1 MSLQFEWDK
10 NKANI
15 NLKKHKVSFEE
26 ARTVFSDPLALI
38 FNDEEHSLPEELRE
52 IIIGNSEQRRLL
64 LTSYTE
70 RTEIVVRIISS
81 RLATKHERRDYEEN
95 GCQFSC

>member
-10 NKANI
+10 NKADN

-26 ARTVFSDPLALI
+26 ACSVFRDTWAYI
-38 FNDEEHSLPEELRE
+38 FDDEDLSTPEESRE
-52 IIIGNSEQRRLL
+52 IIIGNSEKNKLL
-64 LTSYTE
+64 LVSYTE
-70 RTEIVVRIISS
+70 RVENIIRIISS

-95 GCQFSC
+95 GRR

>member
-10 NKANI
+10 NKAVI

-26 ARTVFSDPLALI
+26 ACSVFRDPLAFI
-38 FNDEEHSLPEELRE
+38 FDDEDHSTPEESCE
-52 IIIGNSEQRRLL
+52 IIIGKSEKNRLL
-64 LTSYTE
+64 LISYTE
-70 RTEIVVRIISS
+70 CVENIIRIISS

-95 GCQFSC
+95 GRR

>member
-15 NLKKHKVSFEE
+15 NLRKHKISFEE

-38 FNDEEHSLPEELRE
+38 FDDEEHSASEELRE
-52 IIIGNSEQRRLL
+52 IIIGNSEKRRLL

-70 RTEIVVRIISS
+70 RADDIVRIISS
-81 RLATKHERRDYEEN
+81 RPATKHERRDYEEN